1 LSVNQLGQLSI
12 NTALG
17 VIPLQQGVSTAIQG
31 RGYCQKIFKM
41 HRDNDMKCLLGLHL
55 CYYSQQLQNKKL
67 WHLQS
72 QYIMPHTA
80 VLLCYCNHTSYYVC
94 VLTGCL

>member
-1 LSVNQLGQLSI
+1 
-12 NTALG
+12 
-17 VIPLQQGVSTAIQG
+17 
-31 RGYCQKIFKM
+31 
-41 HRDNDMKCLLGLHL
+41 MKCLLGLHL